1 MSEGKRATLISFGS
15 QKVSEKRTK
24 EIGKTIRISLV
35 LPQSNEDTCPEFN
48 YKEELAAVKVSYN
61 RKWSRFQGKG
71 TRDASLKYEFQ
82 YESVV
87 FGIVGAK
94 TCQNSCIAPTGICN
108 LIQSHFLLFKLL
120 DVYVIIWQ
128 IFESADAIF
137 EGYYVK
143 KVCIGGPKSDK
154 HNSVVLFYSTDI

>member
-71 TRDASLKYEFQ
+71 T
-82 YESVV
+82 
-87 FGIVGAK
+87 
-94 TCQNSCIAPTGICN
+94 
-108 LIQSHFLLFKLL
+108 
-120 DVYVIIWQ
+120 
-128 IFESADAIF
+128 
-137 EGYYVK
+137 
-143 KVCIGGPKSDK
+143 
-154 HNSVVLFYSTDI
+154 

>member
-15 QKVSEKRTK
+15 QRVSEKRTK

-71 TRDASLKYEFQ
+71 TRDASLKCEF
-82 YESVV
+82 VNV
-87 FGIVGAK
+87 
-94 TCQNSCIAPTGICN
+94 TG
-108 LIQSHFLLFKLL
+108 
-120 DVYVIIWQ
+120 V
-128 IFESADAIF
+128 
-137 EGYYVK
+137 
-143 KVCIGGPKSDK
+143 
-154 HNSVVLFYSTDI
+154 